1 MMPEMN
7 SPTIIAALVILWLVM
22 GLGFL
27 AKYVSIRN
35 KGKTR
40 LEAWISYEGVL
51 FILSVVVPLLILIH
65 NSISG

>member
-1 MMPEMN
+1 MN
-7 SPTIIAALVILWLVM
+7 TPTIIVAVLTFWLVM

-27 AKYVSIRN
+27 AKYTSIRN

-65 NSISG
+65 KSISGGS

>member
-1 MMPEMN
+1 MN
-7 SPTIIAALVILWLVM
+7 TPTIVAALLIFWLVM

-27 AKYVSIRN
+27 AKYASTRN

-51 FILSVVVPLLILIH
+51 FILSIIVPLLILIH
-65 NSISG
+65 KSIAG

>member
-1 MMPEMN
+1 MN
-7 SPTIIAALVILWLVM
+7 TPTIIVALLVFWLVM

-27 AKYVSIRN
+27 AKYASIRN

-40 LEAWISYEGVL
+40 MEAWMTYEGVL

-65 NSISG
+65 RSISGNG